1 LAAGP
6 VKALRGARCMLQ
18 IAGFGLYSRHLPQPA
33 SEMARL
39 LTETPSIL
47 IDNVTDWLMGEAL
60 GEPGI
65 ERLVEGTVARVDAA
79 GIPIQRFHISF
90 NMLHPLYSG
99 LSLTWRRGQKVE
111 VTHLVQT
118 GNSDNPAWRNSP
130 LFHMIEHRIMS
141 LRRRLVGP
149 EAMFDF
155 PILEELRAEGATDY
169 FAFLIPFGE
178 AEDDGLV
185 GSWTTDRKRGF
196 FDADLRALHRIQR
209 RLAVACRMII
219 RGQVAKNVV
228 ATYLGRGA
236 GERVLAGQIKRGD
249 GETIPA
255 VIWYSDLRGSTAMAE
270 RLDREAYTA
279 VLNEY
284 FECIGGAVL
293 EAGGEILD
301 FIGDAVLAI
310 FPIDPEKA
318 NPGDACAIALG
329 AAKKAQSRIDRAN
342 EEHASNGMPTLSFG
356 LALHIGDMMFGN
368 IGTRERLSFSV
379 IGPSVNQ
386 VARLEALTKVVGRQ
400 IVASKPFAQT
410 CLGAWE
416 SLGKHQV
423 QGIANPV
430 EVFAPRRAAP
440 AKPARQ
446 KAAPARRVAQRR
458 SRRPVAKA
466 R

>member
-1 LAAGP
+1 
-6 VKALRGARCMLQ
+6 MLQ
-18 IAGFGLYSRHLPQPA
+18 IAGFGLYSRHLPQLA

-169 FAFLIPFGE
+169 FAFLIPFGKGTHE
-178 AEDDGLV
+178 GLV
-185 GSWTTDRKRGF
+185 GSWVTDRKRGF
-196 FDADLRALHRIQR
+196 LESEFRALTRIQR
-209 RLAVACRMII
+209 RLAVALRMTI
-219 RGQVAKNVV
+219 RRQVAENVV
-228 ATYLGRGA
+228 VTYLGRGA
-236 GERVLAGQIKRGD
+236 GQRVLAGQIQRGD

-255 VIWYSDLRGSTAMAE
+255 AIWYSDLRGSTAMSE
-270 RLDREAYTA
+270 RLDRDAYTNI
-279 VLNEY
+279 LNCY
-284 FECIGGAVL
+284 FGCIGGAVM

-310 FPIDPEKA
+310 YPVGGAPEATCKRV
-318 NPGDACAIALG
+318 LG
-329 AAKKAQSRIDRAN
+329 AAHEAQRRLDGTNLERA
-342 EEHASNGMPTLSFG
+342 SSGLPTLAYG
-356 LALHIGDMMFGN
+356 LGLHLGEVMFGN
-368 IGTRERLSFSV
+368 IGTPDRLSFSA

-423 QGIANPV
+423 QGITKPV

-446 KAAPARRVAQRR
+446 KAAAKAAPARRVAQRR
-458 SRRPVAKA
+458 SKRPVAKA